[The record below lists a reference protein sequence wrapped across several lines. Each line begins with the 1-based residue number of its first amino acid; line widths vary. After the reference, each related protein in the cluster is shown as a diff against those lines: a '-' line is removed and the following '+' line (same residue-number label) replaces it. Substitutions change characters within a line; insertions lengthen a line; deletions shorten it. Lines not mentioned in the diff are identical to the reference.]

1 MDQFMVNLGDDE
13 AQVGDDVVLLG
24 DGITAYDL
32 ADWTG
37 TNEYE
42 VLTNISARVP
52 RIYLQELG

>member
-1 MDQFMVNLGDDE
+1 MVNLGEDE
-13 AQVGDDVVLLG
+13 AQVGDEVVLLG

-32 ADWTG
+32 AEWMG

-52 RIYLQELG
+52 RVYRYK